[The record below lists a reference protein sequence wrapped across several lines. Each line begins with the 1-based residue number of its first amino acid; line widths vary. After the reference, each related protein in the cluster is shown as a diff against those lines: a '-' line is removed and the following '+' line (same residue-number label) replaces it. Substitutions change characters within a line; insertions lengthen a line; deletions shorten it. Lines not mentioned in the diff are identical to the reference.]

1 MANVMRITNAVLPTD
16 ALIVIRRTVIMLELW
31 YNAVDFLLP
40 FEWTKY
46 DFMKNALLA
55 VLLLTPLFGLL
66 GTMVVSNKMAFFSDS
81 IGHGAFTGIAI
92 GALFGGLQPLA
103 GAILFSV
110 VFAVVI
116 TVIKNKSKASTD
128 TIIGVFSS
136 TAVALGLILLSSGG
150 FNKYSSYLVGDLL
163 SIAPMELLL
172 LFISFIS
179 VIALW
184 LLIFNK
190 VFLVSINQSLAA
202 SRGINTLLVDILFT
216 IAIAVVV
223 TITIQWVGLL
233 IINSLIV
240 LPAAASRNVTRNVRQ
255 YHAVSVIISMFS
267 GISGLIA
274 SYYLNAATGAT
285 IVLIAAVIFFT
296 LFFIRRRFA

>member
-1 MANVMRITNAVLPTD
+1 
-16 ALIVIRRTVIMLELW
+16 MLELW

>member
-1 MANVMRITNAVLPTD
+1 
-16 ALIVIRRTVIMLELW
+16 MLEIW
-31 YNAVDFLLP
+31 YDVIDFLLP

-66 GTMVVSNKMAFFSDS
+66 GTMVVSNRMAFFSDS
-81 IGHGAFTGIAI
+81 IGHGAFTGVAI
-92 GALFGGLQPLA
+92 GALFGGLQPLV
-103 GAILFSV
+103 GAVLFSV
-110 VFAVVI
+110 VFAVII
-116 TVIKNKSKASTD
+116 TMIKNKSKASTD

-163 SIAPMELLL
+163 SIAPTELLL
-172 LFISFIS
+172 LFISFIL
-179 VIALW
+179 VIVLW

-190 VFLVSINQSLAA
+190 VFLISINQSLAA
-202 SRGINTLLVDILFT
+202 SRGINTLLVDIFFT

-240 LPAAASRNVTRNVRQ
+240 LPAAASRNVTRNMRQ
-255 YHAVSVIISMFS
+255 YHAVSVGISMFS

-274 SYYLNAATGAT
+274 SYYLNTATGAT
-285 IVLIAAVIFFT
+285 IVLISAAIFFV
-296 LFFIRRRFA
+296 LFLIRKKFA

>member
-1 MANVMRITNAVLPTD
+1 
-16 ALIVIRRTVIMLELW
+16 MLEFW
-31 YNAVDFLLP
+31 YSAVDFLLP

-66 GTMVVSNKMAFFSDS
+66 GTMVVSNRMAFFSDS

-92 GALFGGLQPLA
+92 GALFGGLQPLV
-103 GAILFSV
+103 GAVLFSA

-150 FNKYSSYLVGDLL
+150 FNKYSTYLVGDLL
-163 SIAPMELLL
+163 SISPVELLL
-172 LFISFIS
+172 LLVSFIL
-179 VIALW
+179 VIVLW
-184 LLIFNK
+184 LLIFNR
-190 VFLVSINQSLAA
+190 VLLISINQSLAA
-202 SRGINTLLVDILFT
+202 SRGINTLLVDIFFT
-216 IAIAVVV
+216 ISIAVIV

-240 LPAAASRNVTRNVRQ
+240 LPAAASRNVTRNMRQ
-255 YHAVSVIISMFS
+255 YHAVSVGISMFS

-274 SYYLNAATGAT
+274 SYYMDTATGAT

-296 LFFIRRRFA
+296 LFFIRKRFA

>member
-1 MANVMRITNAVLPTD
+1 MANTVTVMRGTG
-16 ALIVIRRTVIMLELW
+16 IMLEFW
-31 YNAVDFLLP
+31 YSAVDFLLP
-40 FEWTKY
+40 YEWTKY

-66 GTMVVSNKMAFFSDS
+66 GTMVVSNRMAFFSDS

-92 GALFGGLQPLA
+92 GALFGGLQPLV
-103 GAILFSV
+103 GAVLFSA

-150 FNKYSSYLVGDLL
+150 FNKYSTYLVGDLL
-163 SIAPMELLL
+163 SISPVELLL
-172 LFISFIS
+172 LLVSFIL
-179 VIALW
+179 VIVLW
-184 LLIFNK
+184 LLIFNR
-190 VFLVSINQSLAA
+190 VLLISINQSLAA
-202 SRGINTLLVDILFT
+202 SRGINTLLVDIFFT
-216 IAIAVVV
+216 IAIAVIV

-240 LPAAASRNVTRNVRQ
+240 LPAAASRNVTRNMRQ
-255 YHAVSVIISMFS
+255 YHAVSVGISMFS

-274 SYYLNAATGAT
+274 SYYMDTATGAT
-285 IVLIAAVIFFT
+285 IVLIAAVIFFA
-296 LFFIRRRFA
+296 LFFIRKRFA

>member
-1 MANVMRITNAVLPTD
+1 MNAVV
-16 ALIVIRRTVIMLELW
+16 VIRGTVIMLEIW
-31 YNAVDFLLP
+31 YDVIDFLLP

-66 GTMVVSNKMAFFSDS
+66 GTMVVSNRMAFFSDS
-81 IGHGAFTGIAI
+81 IGHGAFTGVAI
-92 GALFGGLQPLA
+92 GALFGGLQPLV
-103 GAILFSV
+103 GAVLFSV
-110 VFAVVI
+110 VFAVII
-116 TVIKNKSKASTD
+116 TMIKNKSKASTD

-163 SIAPMELLL
+163 SIAPTELLL
-172 LFISFIS
+172 LFISFIL
-179 VIALW
+179 VIVLW

-190 VFLVSINQSLAA
+190 VFLISINQSLAA
-202 SRGINTLLVDILFT
+202 SRGINTLLVDIFFT

-240 LPAAASRNVTRNVRQ
+240 LPAAASRNVTRNMRQ
-255 YHAVSVIISMFS
+255 YHAVSVGISMFS

-274 SYYLNAATGAT
+274 SYYLNTATGAT
-285 IVLIAAVIFFT
+285 IVLISAAIFFV
-296 LFFIRRRFA
+296 LFLIRKKFA